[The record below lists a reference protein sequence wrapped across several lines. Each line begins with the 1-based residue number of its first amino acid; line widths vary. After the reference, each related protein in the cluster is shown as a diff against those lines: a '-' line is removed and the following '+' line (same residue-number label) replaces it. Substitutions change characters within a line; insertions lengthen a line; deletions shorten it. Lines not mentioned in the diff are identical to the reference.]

1 MWEFL
6 RMIKSRKK
14 TGHILRRVSLKF
26 QKLSGDGV
34 VKLQLPG
41 VKSLPANQLPA
52 GVVEKISDEGMAKI
66 QHMNPDLVGPACFK
80 PQGEQADVRIRP
92 VSQKLIVGNGRIA
105 LFKIHP
111 ALQGRARLPGNGG
124 ADGAGFVGLSLY
136 DGQIGFF
143 NLALF

>member
-1 MWEFL
+1 M
-6 RMIKSRKK
+6 
-14 TGHILRRVSLKF
+14 VKF
-26 QKLSGDGV
+26 K
-34 VKLQLPG
+34 LPG

-52 GVVEKISDEGMAKI
+52 GVVEKVPDEGMAKI
-66 QHMNPDLVGPACFK
+66 QHVNPDLVGPACFK

-111 ALQGRARLPGNGG
+111 ALQGGASLPGNRS